1 MKILSLKNFPL
12 YGMSLYSL
20 HPVLSVKKR
29 IMDLFRAQCEFE
41 QTDIADVTYFDFES
55 GAAWPR
61 WSGVTPTIVEYE
73 QYCGLNSTMV
83 RLMCKHGLLVPSHLY
98 S

>member
-1 MKILSLKNFPL
+1 
-12 YGMSLYSL
+12 MSLYSL

-29 IMDLFRAQCEFE
+29 IMDLFRAECEFE
-41 QTDIADVTYFDFES
+41 QTDIADVAYFDFES

-83 RLMCKHGLLVPSHLY
+83 RLMCKHGLLVPSHVY